1 MKSSNIYISYAIR
14 ILKILFVSYLLTG
27 IFLAL
32 LAGILYKFQ
41 LEEGKVQIGII
52 LTYIFSCFVGGFLAG
67 KTMRNRKFL
76 WGLCLG
82 ILYFA
87 VMLLISLAVNQGLQE
102 QGSGFVTSFLLC
114 MGGGM
119 LGGMLS

>member
-1 MKSSNIYISYAIR
+1 MKSSNLYIAYLIR
-14 ILKILFVSYLLTG
+14 ILKVLFVSYLLTG
-27 IFLAL
+27 ILLAL
-32 LAGILYKFQ
+32 IAGILYKFQ
-41 LEEGKVQIGII
+41 LEDGKVQIGII
-52 LTYIFSCFVGGFLAG
+52 LMYIFSCFIGGFLAG
-67 KTMRNRKFL
+67 KTMKNRKFL

-102 QGSGFVTSFLLC
+102 TSSGFITTFLLC